1 VTLTARRDIKVCCA
15 HQAMANLMYDES
27 GSRVT
32 RLEHGDTAF
41 GFYYIGWPDSFF
53 SDRQCEEKIE
63 ALVNDVR
70 KCFTEKIPLQAL
82 LLSGFGSSSD
92 SPKAFFSDELKMR
105 RPLKR
110 SHLFY
115 ADVKN
120 LKDFLRA
127 VLAEAGIFGI
137 DVACVNS
144 YAVLWRN
151 EDLKL
156 LSHNLLH
163 PHTQLQGRLAQV
175 VRFEHLRTGVEVGVA
190 NCVAFATRSQPLTN
204 AERRNLFEGIAVR
217 LGAVKGQQTNCYWV
231 IGGNIEASEGLLT
244 SLASEYKADGTDWGP
259 ALTQSHNIAPECGDF
274 AVSQGLDL
282 IHMEST
288 VGARSAAKDRVLAAS
303 TSHNLVI
310 VQGFLQSLVASPIG
324 SGNDRNSSAPQ
335 PAVASSSCS
344 DKVLITCDS
353 TGKVTN
359 KEYCL
364 HVAKNHN
371 QPKPLYLS
379 GYSLLGL
386 LDTWL
391 SHPLYR

>member
-1 VTLTARRDIKVCCA
+1 
-15 HQAMANLMYDES
+15 MANLMYDES

-41 GFYYIGWPDSFF
+41 GFYYIGWQDSFF
-53 SDRQCEEKIE
+53 SDRQCEEKID

-92 SPKAFFSDELKMR
+92 SPKTFFSDELKMR

-115 ADVKN
+115 ADLKN

-127 VLAEAGIFGI
+127 VLAEAGIFGV

-204 AERRNLFEGIAVR
+204 AERRNLFEGIAVH
-217 LGAVKGQQTNCYWV
+217 LGAVKGQQTNCHWV

-288 VGARSAAKDRVLAAS
+288 VGARSALKDRILAA
-303 TSHNLVI
+303 TTLHNLVI
-310 VQGFLQSLVASPIG
+310 VQGCLQSLLASPIG

-353 TGKVTN
+353 TGKVTK

-371 QPKPLYLS
+371 QPEPLYLI
-379 GYSLLGL
+379 GDSLLGL
-386 LDTWL
+386 LDNWL

>member
-1 VTLTARRDIKVCCA
+1 MTLTARRDIKVCCA

-70 KCFTEKIPLQAL
+70 KCFRENIPLQAL

-92 SPKAFFSDELKMR
+92 SPKTIFSDELKKR
-105 RPLKR
+105 KPLKR
-110 SHLFY
+110 SHLFD
-115 ADVKN
+115 AGLKN

-127 VLAEAGIFGI
+127 VLAEARIFGV
-137 DVACVNS
+137 DVACFNS

-175 VRFEHLRTGVEVGVA
+175 VRFEHVRTGVEVGVA

-204 AERRNLFEGIAVR
+204 AERRNLFEGIALL
-217 LGAVKGQQTNCYWV
+217 LGAVKGQQTHCHWV

-244 SLASEYKADGTDWGP
+244 SLAAEYKAEGTDWGP
-259 ALTQSHNIAPECGDF
+259 ALTQSHDINPACGDF
-274 AVSQGLDL
+274 ALSQGIELVHLDG
-282 IHMEST
+282 T
-288 VGARSAAKDRVLAAS
+288 VGARSAAKDHVPAAS
-303 TSHNLVI
+303 ASHNLVI
-310 VQGFLQSLVASPIG
+310 VMGYLQSLVASPIG
-324 SGNDRNSSAPQ
+324 SGSYRNSSAPQ
-335 PAVASSSCS
+335 PAVPSSICS
-344 DKVLITCDS
+344 DKVQITCDS
-353 TGKVTN
+353 TGKVTS

-364 HVAKNHN
+364 RVALDYKH
-371 QPKPLYLS
+371 PKPLYS
-379 GYSLLGL
+379 PGASLVEL

-391 SHPLYR
+391 SHFPYR

>member
-1 VTLTARRDIKVCCA
+1 MTLTARRDIKVCSA
-15 HQAMANLMYDES
+15 HQAMANLMYDQS

-41 GFYYIGWPDSFF
+41 GFYYIGWQDSFF
-53 SDRQCEEKIE
+53 SDRQCEEKID

-92 SPKAFFSDELKMR
+92 SPKTFFSDASKMR
-105 RPLKR
+105 RPSKR
-110 SHLFY
+110 SDLFY
-115 ADVKN
+115 ADLKN

-127 VLAEAGIFGI
+127 VLAEARIFGVEI
-137 DVACVNS
+137 TCVNS

-175 VRFEHLRTGVEVGVA
+175 VRFKHLRTGVEVGVA
-190 NCVAFATRSQPLTN
+190 NCVAFATWSQPLTN
-204 AERRNLFEGIAVR
+204 AERRNLFQGIAVH
-217 LGAVKGQQTNCYWV
+217 LGAVKGQQTNCHWV
-231 IGGNIEASEGLLT
+231 IGGNIEATEGLLT
-244 SLASEYKADGTDWGP
+244 SLASEYKAEGTDWGP
-259 ALTQSHNIAPECGDF
+259 ALTQSHDINPACGDF
-274 AVSQGLDL
+274 ALSQGIELVHLDG
-282 IHMEST
+282 T

-324 SGNDRNSSAPQ
+324 SGSYRNSSAPQ
-335 PAVASSSCS
+335 PAVPSSICS
-344 DKVLITCDS
+344 DKVQITCDS

-364 HVAKNHN
+364 RVALDYKH
-371 QPKPLYLS
+371 PKPLYLS
-379 GYSLLGL
+379 GASLLDL

-391 SHPLYR
+391 SHFPYR